1 MPRTFPGYRKLES
14 VISGGLGWFTKVL
27 TWIIKPAFMVVSL
40 VGMASGLYKYELFLF
55 FQQPSE
61 ANVMIPTPQVDL
73 RQSL

>member
-40 VGMASGLYKYELFLF
+40 VGMASGLYK
-55 FQQPSE
+55 
-61 ANVMIPTPQVDL
+61 
-73 RQSL
+73 